1 MKNKKQKRN
10 LYKTNTSTEME
21 YSKIIKITIGVVLV
35 LALTYF
41 VTALASGEIK
51 LGKTKVEEEKK
62 ETSIQYEEIM
72 VGQMLNRSDDE
83 YYVLLFNFTDT
94 FASYYLSLK
103 DSYAKEDN
111 SLPFYIIDLEKSV
124 NKDYV
129 LKDGEKLIDKPV
141 RLVDFKATSPTIVK
155 IKNRKIIE
163 RISDRDNVLKFFEER

>member
-10 LYKTNTSTEME
+10 LYKTNTVTEME

-51 LGKTKVEEEKK
+51 FGKTKVEEEKK

-103 DSYAKEDN
+103 DSYVKEDN

>member
-10 LYKTNTSTEME
+10 LYKTNTVTEME

-51 LGKTKVEEEKK
+51 FGKTKVEEEKK

-103 DSYAKEDN
+103 YSYAKEDN